1 MEIKGKIIAVLPQK
15 SGVSKAGKEWQSQ
28 EYVLET
34 SDQYPKKMC
43 FTVFGSENINT
54 FGLTIGETATIY
66 FNVDAKQWQ
75 DRWFNSITA
84 WKVDKEANTPNYA
97 SSPTNQSVQPAQSK
111 ESTAFNAEQKDDLP
125 F

>member
-43 FTVFGSENINT
+43 FTVFGGEKIAEFNIR
-54 FGLTIGETATIY
+54 IGEVVSVH
-66 FNVDAKQWQ
+66 FDVDAKQWQ

-84 WKVDKEANTPNYA
+84 WKVDRDATTQAYANAPVNRQTPSA
-97 SSPTNQSVQPAQSK
+97 QPAPMFS
-111 ESTAFNAEQKDDLP
+111 EAQKDDLP

>member
-34 SDQYPKKMC
+34 SDQYPRRMC
-43 FTVFGSENINT
+43 FAVLGSEKMAEFN
-54 FGLTIGETATIY
+54 LHIGEVVTVH

-84 WKVDKEANTPNYA
+84 WKVEKEANTPNYA
-97 SSPTNQSVQPAQSK
+97 SFPTSQSTQSAQPK
-111 ESTAFNAEQKDDLP
+111 EAPAFNEAQKDDLP